1 MILRAPR
8 STRTDT
14 LVPYTTLF
22 RSGVVWAAAGSA
34 KASSG
39 SASSKRMSAPFGEQ
53 QRGIPITVEPIAQS
67 NRMSLGRLHPLA
79 PHQHRDQHEP
89 GRTRQQEMGQQPEDA
104 LAPVARRYEELG
116 VASKVEEDRN
126 RD

>member
-67 NRMSLGRLHPLA
+67 NRMRIGRLHPLA
-79 PHQHRDQHEP
+79 PHQRRDQHEQ
-89 GRTRQQEMGQQPEDA
+89 GRARQMEIGDRKSTR
-104 LAPVARRYEELG
+104 LN
-116 VASKVEEDRN
+116 SSH
-126 RD
+126 